1 MMTDLVPSA
10 SPRDFLAALTAACAM
25 AAMLPGS
32 AFAQQPF
39 PAKPIRFLV
48 AFAPGGIADT
58 IARTVGQK
66 LADRIGQP
74 IVVENRGGAGGMLAA
89 KLVAGAQP
97 DGYTLLV
104 TTTAIAVN
112 ASASKEA
119 VDPLVQL
126 TPVAIAASTP
136 TIFAVHGSVKAKNLM
151 EFVRGVKGSR
161 FTYSSAGVGTTQH
174 LTGEYLFKVVPG
186 LDATHVP
193 FQGGVPVNTAVV
205 AQQVDMASTTLPTAF
220 AYIRQGTMRVLA
232 VASHARM
239 RLLPEVPTLAE
250 SGFPDFEDRSWIAFF
265 APANTPAPAVQ
276 FLNGEINQALRQSE
290 VRERLSTIGLDPQTL
305 SQSEFS
311 EYVKNEIVK
320 WGEIIKT
327 TGITPN

>member
-1 MMTDLVPSA
+1 VKCA
-10 SPRDFLAALTAACAM
+10 SRLSFFAAIAAL
-25 AAMLPGS
+25 LPGPAS
-32 AFAQQPF
+32 AQQSF
-39 PAKPIRFLV
+39 PARPIRFVV

-66 LADRIGQP
+66 LTDRVGQP
-74 IVVENRGGAGGMLAA
+74 IVVENRSGAGGLLAA
-89 KLVAGAQP
+89 KLVAAAQP

-104 TTTAIAVN
+104 TTTAIAVS

-136 TIFAVHGSVKAKNLM
+136 TIFAVHGSVRAKNLM
-151 EFVRGVKGSR
+151 EFVRSKGSR

-174 LTGEYLFKVVPG
+174 LTGEYLFKAVPG

-193 FQGGVPVNTAVV
+193 FQGGVSVNTAVV
-205 AQQVDMASTTLPTAF
+205 AEQVDMASTTLPTAF
-220 AYIRQGTMRVLA
+220 AYVRQGTMRVLA

>member
-1 MMTDLVPSA
+1 MNMTLA
-10 SPRDFLAALTAACAM
+10 SLASLRDFLAAVAASCAV
-25 AAMLPGS
+25 AALSPVS
-32 AFAQQPF
+32 ASPPQPF

-58 IARTVGQK
+58 IARTIGHK
-66 LADRIGQP
+66 LTGKLGQP
-74 IVVENRGGAGGMLAA
+74 IVVENRSGAGGALAA
-89 KLVAGAQP
+89 KVVAAAQP

-112 ASASKEA
+112 ASASKAA

-151 EFVRGVKGSR
+151 EYVRGVKGSR
-161 FTYSSAGVGTTQH
+161 FTFSSAGVGTTQH
-174 LTGEYLFKVVPG
+174 LTSEYLFKAVPG

-193 FQGGVPVNTAVV
+193 FQGGTPVNTAVV
-205 AQQVDMASTTLPTAF
+205 AQQVDIASTTLPTTF

-232 VASHARM
+232 VASHTRM
-239 RLLPEVPTLAE
+239 QLLPDVPTLAE

-265 APANTPAPAVQ
+265 APAKTPASVVQ
-276 FLNGEINQALRQSE
+276 FLNSEINQALRQPE
-290 VRERLSTIGLDPQTL
+290 VSERLSTIGLDPQT
-305 SQSEFS
+305 SSPGEFA
-311 EYVKNEIVK
+311 EYVKSEVAK
-320 WGEIIKT
+320 WGAIIKT
-327 TGITPN
+327 TGIAPN

>member
-1 MMTDLVPSA
+1 MKRTSRPLI
-10 SPRDFLAALTAACAM
+10 RDFFAAIAAACAI
-25 AAMLPGS
+25 AALPSGPAS
-32 AFAQQPF
+32 AQQPF
-39 PAKPIRFLV
+39 PTKPIRLVV

-58 IARTVGQK
+58 IGRTIGQRLTDRVGQ
-66 LADRIGQP
+66 P
-74 IVVENRGGAGGMLAA
+74 MVVENRSGAGGMLAA
-89 KLVAGAQP
+89 KLVAAAQP

-119 VDPLVQL
+119 VDPVVQL
-126 TPVAIAASTP
+126 TPVALAASTP

-174 LTGEYLFKVVPG
+174 LTGEYLFKAVPG

-193 FQGGVPVNTAVV
+193 FQGGAPVNTAVV

-232 VASHARM
+232 VASHTRM
-239 RLLPEVPTLAE
+239 QLLPEVPTLAE

-265 APANTPAPAVQ
+265 APANTPASVVQ
-276 FLNGEINQALRQSE
+276 LLNSEINRALRQPE
-290 VRERLSTIGLDPQTL
+290 VRERLLAIGIDPQTL
-305 SQSEFS
+305 SQGEFT
-311 EYVKNEIVK
+311 EYVRSEVAK

-327 TGITPN
+327 TGIAPN